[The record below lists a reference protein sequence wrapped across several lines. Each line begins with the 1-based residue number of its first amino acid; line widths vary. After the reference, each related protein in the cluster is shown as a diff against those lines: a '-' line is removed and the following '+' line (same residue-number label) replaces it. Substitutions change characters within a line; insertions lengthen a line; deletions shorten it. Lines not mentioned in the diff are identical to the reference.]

1 MQRGKKSLIIRLM
14 VAFCLVFAMGAF
26 VVLAGCAG
34 SCGGSTAAT
43 YSVTYNYD
51 QTEST
56 VTGSDE
62 ATEGESFSF
71 TAQAKTDYKLTSVTA
86 TVGGEDVELDQS
98 GNTYTIAGE
107 SVTGDIVVTVDAEA
121 LPVTTYTV
129 EYADVT
135 GATVEGAESVEEGAS
150 LTFTVTAETGYE
162 ISSVTAT
169 VGGESVTPASSGN
182 EYTIANVTGN
192 VVVTVVA
199 SKISYTVTANAQN
212 ASVDVAESV
221 LHGEDLTFT
230 VTTENGYEIS
240 SVTATVGG
248 ENASVTNEGNKYT
261 VSDVTGDVVITVN
274 AAQKTYNVEID
285 ATNATVN
292 GVTDGQKVNHG
303 AEISFTV
310 SATDG
315 YEIVLVDAKMAGKDI
330 EVVMD
335 GDTYSIPNVTGDVII
350 IVTTKLIEYTVD
362 VNATNATVN
371 GITDGQEIAYGED
384 LTFTVNANTGYE
396 NVKVSATVGG
406 EDVTPSN
413 EGNSYT
419 ISNIT
424 GDVVITV
431 TASQIVYDVT
441 VNAENATVTVD
452 ESIAYGET
460 LEFTV
465 KAEEGYTVTKVTVND
480 EEVTAGSDGT
490 YAVKNITSDVTIVVT
505 TEIKSYTVSVAENDH
520 AQVNFVGET
529 TVQHGGQVQFTVTVD
544 NGYVLNRVYLN
555 NNVSNVLTPDGE
567 GLYTISNIT
576 SDTVIHIGLNRE
588 TYSVSFNE
596 GAFEVSGD
604 PTVAFEGNYTFGV
617 VANEGYNI
625 ASVTAVMGGE
635 PVLVTDNEDGS
646 YTIANVT
653 GNIEVTITC
662 QVITFGVEYNYDEEQ
677 VTVEGADSVDYN
689 GELTF
694 TVTAKP
700 GYNII
705 SVSATVGGS
714 TITVSNNGNEYTI
727 SISGATVTGDIVI
740 TVSSENSNIEGDA
753 TYTIN
758 YNEVT
763 YSNYEQNAP
772 RLIESV
778 EYTIENYGEFS
789 IKELANETYYNFLG
803 WATSV
808 DGDVVDLTTEDIY
821 EALVSGENNTIEL
834 YAVWGFNQDKV
845 AEIVSILPVE
855 MGLSKTYTGFRAV
868 INFYGSEDWQQLKSE
883 MNRHG
888 DYTEYF
894 GAILTTKNDGGLADE
909 VIAEHLQEMGMYD
922 ADTASNTVIY
932 SENNSYL
939 YGALN
944 QNESRLEAFANPAYG
959 WNSTAIQAE
968 NYYLKCWVALNIGGN
983 YVVIQQ
989 ENLTWAASL
998 YVESDATYTINYN
1011 EVTYSNYEQN
1021 APRLIES
1028 VEYTIENYGEFS
1040 IKELAN
1046 ETYYNFLGWATS
1058 VDGDVVDLT
1067 TEDIYEALVS
1077 GENNTIELYAVWGFN
1092 QDKVAEIV
1100 SILPVEMGLSK
1111 TYTGFRAVINFYG
1124 SEDWQQLKSEMN
1136 RHGDYTEYFGAI
1148 LTTKNDGG
1156 LADEVIAEH
1165 LQEMGMYD
1173 ADTASNTVIYSE
1185 NNSYLYGALNQ
1196 NESRLEAFANPAY
1209 GWNSTAVQAEN
1220 YYLKCWVAL
1229 NIGGNYVII
1238 QQENLTWAA
1247 SLYSVS

>member
-169 VGGESVTPASSGN
+169 VGGESVTPASNGN

-199 SKISYTVTANAQN
+199 SKISYTVTVNAQN
-212 ASVDVAESV
+212 AEVKVAESISY
-221 LHGEDLTFT
+221 GEDLTFT
-230 VTTENGYEIS
+230 VDAKDESYEVT

-248 ENASVTNEGNKYT
+248 ENANVTYEGKEYT
-261 VSDVTGDVVITVN
+261 VSNVTGDVVITVN

-292 GVTDGQKVNHG
+292 GVADGQKVNHG

-310 SATDG
+310 SATTG

-384 LTFTVNANTGYE
+384 LTFTVNANPGYE

-406 EDVTPSN
+406 ENVTVANS
-413 EGNSYT
+413 GNSYT
-419 ISNIT
+419 ISDIDGN
-424 GDVVITV
+424 VVITV

-465 KAEEGYTVTKVTVND
+465 KAEEGYTVTKVTVNN

-490 YAVKNITSDVTIVVT
+490 YTVENITSDVTIVVA
-505 TEIKSYTVSVAENDH
+505 TEISTYTVSVAENDH

-555 NNVSNVLTPDGE
+555 NNVSNVLTPDDE
-567 GLYTISNIT
+567 GVYTISNIT

-635 PVLVTDNEDGS
+635 PVSVTDNEDGS

-677 VTVEGADSVDYN
+677 VTVEGADRVDYN

-714 TITVSNNGNEYTI
+714 TLTVSNNGNEYTI

-740 TVSSENSNIEGDA
+740 TVASEQDASQGYDVTFTAPDGYSVVCEDVHTGVEAGTVIEFTVNVPEGYSDEIEVYAADTKLEPTNGKYTLEVINDTEVVVKVYINISDKTKEETHYSISGTGRFEYPVAQPYTFTVTADEYYNIASVTVNGRVIEGVEGVYTIPSEMLINDVDIVVDA
-753 TYTIN
+753 NPNEYTIN
-758 YNEVT
+758 Y
-763 YSNYEQNAP
+763 YDYEYGDMSKNSYVELEEPLRVNAADSA
-772 RLIESV
+772 L
-778 EYTIENYGEFS
+778 YTIDNIGSFS
-789 IKELANETYYNFLG
+789 LADISETYYDFLG
-803 WATSV
+803 WSEGALGDEYTTLTSE
-808 DGDVVDLTTEDIY
+808 DVLAALASGNGSIDLY
-821 EALVSGENNTIEL
+821 ANWQWGGEN
-834 YAVWGFNQDKV
+834 AVESVKDALDAAVNVTQSAASSIRAGFD
-845 AEIVSILPVE
+845 
-855 MGLSKTYTGFRAV
+855 F
-868 INFYGSEDWQQLKSE
+868 INSEWFNLKR
-883 MNRHG
+883 NLWKHG
-888 DYTEYF
+888 DYSEVF
-894 GAILTTKNDGGLADE
+894 G
-909 VIAEHLQEMGMYD
+909 
-922 ADTASNTVIY
+922 
-932 SENNSYL
+932 YL
-939 YGALN
+939 YFTTDPNVEGILDSVSIDSIINNDNYTIPEIETDDAN
-944 QNESRLEAFANPAYG
+944 SPIYMNDNWRLYAWSAG
-959 WNSTAIQAE
+959 RSGID
-968 NYYLKCWVALNIGGN
+968 NIGGEYKYTWN
-983 YVVIQQ
+983 GATEEICQSRWVKGWIAINIDGDRIVIQQ
-989 ENLTWAASL
+989 DNFVWFAD
-998 YVESDATYTINYN
+998 VYT
-1011 EVTYSNYEQN
+1011 
-1021 APRLIES
+1021 A
-1028 VEYTIENYGEFS
+1028 
-1040 IKELAN
+1040 
-1046 ETYYNFLGWATS
+1046 
-1058 VDGDVVDLT
+1058 
-1067 TEDIYEALVS
+1067 
-1077 GENNTIELYAVWGFN
+1077 
-1092 QDKVAEIV
+1092 
-1100 SILPVEMGLSK
+1100 
-1111 TYTGFRAVINFYG
+1111 
-1124 SEDWQQLKSEMN
+1124 
-1136 RHGDYTEYFGAI
+1136 
-1148 LTTKNDGG
+1148 
-1156 LADEVIAEH
+1156 
-1165 LQEMGMYD
+1165 
-1173 ADTASNTVIYSE
+1173 
-1185 NNSYLYGALNQ
+1185 
-1196 NESRLEAFANPAY
+1196 
-1209 GWNSTAVQAEN
+1209 
-1220 YYLKCWVAL
+1220 
-1229 NIGGNYVII
+1229 
-1238 QQENLTWAA
+1238 
-1247 SLYSVS
+1247 

>member
-107 SVTGDIVVTVDAEA
+107 SVTGDIVVTIDAEA

-182 EYTIANVTGN
+182 EYTIVNVTGN

-199 SKISYTVTANAQN
+199 SKISYTVTVNAQN
-212 ASVDVAESV
+212 ADVKVAESV

-406 EDVTPSN
+406 ENVTVANS
-413 EGNSYT
+413 GNSYT
-419 ISNIT
+419 ISDIDGN
-424 GDVVITV
+424 VVITV

-441 VNAENATVTVD
+441 VNAESATVTVD
-452 ESIAYGET
+452 ESIAYGDT
-460 LEFTV
+460 LEFAV
-465 KAEEGYTVTKVTVND
+465 KAEEGYTVTKVMVND
-480 EEVTAGSDGT
+480 KEVTAGSDGIYT
-490 YAVKNITSDVTIVVT
+490 VENITSDVTIVVT
-505 TEIKSYTVSVAENDH
+505 TEISTYTVSVAENDH

-596 GAFEVSGD
+596 GNFEVSGD

-700 GYNII
+700 GYNIT

-714 TITVSNNGNEYTI
+714 TLTVSNNGNEYMIT
-727 SISGATVTGDIVI
+727 ISGATVTGDIVI
-740 TVSSENSNIEGDA
+740 TVASEQDASQGYDVTFTAPDGYSVVCEDVHTGVEAGTVIEFTVNVPESYSDEIEVYAADTKLEPTNGKYTLEVIDDTEVVVKVYINISDTTKEETHYSISGTGRFEYPVAQPYTFTVTADEYYNIASVTVNGQVLEGVEGVYTIPSEMLINDVNIVVDA
-753 TYTIN
+753 NPNEYTIN
-758 YNEVT
+758 YYDYEYADLSRNT
-763 YSNYEQNAP
+763 YTELEEPLRVNAADSAVYT
-772 RLIESV
+772 RNNIES
-778 EYTIENYGEFS
+778 FS
-789 IKELANETYYNFLG
+789 LADISETYYDFLG
-803 WATSV
+803 WSEGALGDEYTTLTYEDVLAALASGNGSIDLYANWQWGDENAVESVKDALDASISVTQSAESSIRAGFDFGSNEWRFLKRELWKHGDHTEIFGYMYFTTNPNTDGVADSVSIDSIINSDDVTIYEVGTGNTSPVYRDSNLRLYAWSTGRSGIDNIVSEYGFVWNGATEEICQSRWV
-808 DGDVVDLTTEDIY
+808 KGWIAINIDGDRI
-821 EALVSGENNTIEL
+821 
-834 YAVWGFNQDKV
+834 
-845 AEIVSILPVE
+845 
-855 MGLSKTYTGFRAV
+855 
-868 INFYGSEDWQQLKSE
+868 
-883 MNRHG
+883 
-888 DYTEYF
+888 
-894 GAILTTKNDGGLADE
+894 
-909 VIAEHLQEMGMYD
+909 
-922 ADTASNTVIY
+922 
-932 SENNSYL
+932 
-939 YGALN
+939 
-944 QNESRLEAFANPAYG
+944 
-959 WNSTAIQAE
+959 
-968 NYYLKCWVALNIGGN
+968 
-983 YVVIQQ
+983 VIQQ
-989 ENLTWAASL
+989 
-998 YVESDATYTINYN
+998 D
-1011 EVTYSNYEQN
+1011 
-1021 APRLIES
+1021 
-1028 VEYTIENYGEFS
+1028 
-1040 IKELAN
+1040 
-1046 ETYYNFLGWATS
+1046 NFVWFA
-1058 VDGDVVDLT
+1058 DV
-1067 TEDIYEALVS
+1067 
-1077 GENNTIELYAVWGFN
+1077 
-1092 QDKVAEIV
+1092 
-1100 SILPVEMGLSK
+1100 
-1111 TYTGFRAVINFYG
+1111 R
-1124 SEDWQQLKSEMN
+1124 
-1136 RHGDYTEYFGAI
+1136 
-1148 LTTKNDGG
+1148 
-1156 LADEVIAEH
+1156 
-1165 LQEMGMYD
+1165 
-1173 ADTASNTVIYSE
+1173 TA
-1185 NNSYLYGALNQ
+1185 
-1196 NESRLEAFANPAY
+1196 
-1209 GWNSTAVQAEN
+1209 
-1220 YYLKCWVAL
+1220 
-1229 NIGGNYVII
+1229 
-1238 QQENLTWAA
+1238 
-1247 SLYSVS
+1247 

>member
-1 MQRGKKSLIIRLM
+1 MGGYPIYFRRKESMQRGKKSLIIRLM

-98 GNTYTIAGE
+98 GNTYTIDGE

-169 VGGESVTPASSGN
+169 VGGESVTPASNGN

-199 SKISYTVTANAQN
+199 SKISYTVTVNAQN
-212 ASVDVAESV
+212 ADVKVAESISY
-221 LHGEDLTFT
+221 GEDLTFT
-230 VTTENGYEIS
+230 VDAKDESYEVT

-248 ENASVTNEGNKYT
+248 ENANVTNEGKEYT
-261 VSDVTGDVVITVN
+261 VSNVTGDVVITVN

-303 AEISFTV
+303 ADISFTV

-315 YEIVLVDAKMAGKDI
+315 YEIVVDAKMAGKDI

-384 LTFTVNANTGYE
+384 LTFTVNANPGYE

-406 EDVTPSN
+406 ENVTVANS
-413 EGNSYT
+413 GNSYT
-419 ISNIT
+419 ISDIDGN
-424 GDVVITV
+424 VVITV

-465 KAEEGYTVTKVTVND
+465 KAEEGYTVTKVTVNN

-490 YAVKNITSDVTIVVT
+490 YTVENITSDVTIVVA
-505 TEIKSYTVSVAENDH
+505 TEISTYTVSVAENDH

-529 TVQHGGQVQFTVTVD
+529 TVQHGGQVQFTVAVD

-555 NNVSNVLTPDGE
+555 NNVSNVLTPDDE
-567 GLYTISNIT
+567 GVYTISNIT

-596 GAFEVSGD
+596 GNFEVSGD

-635 PVLVTDNEDGS
+635 PVSVTDNEDGS

-677 VTVEGADSVDYN
+677 VIVEGADSVDYN
-689 GELTF
+689 GGLTF

-700 GYNII
+700 DYNII

-714 TITVSNNGNEYTI
+714 TLTVSNNGNEYTI

-740 TVSSENSNIEGDA
+740 TVVSEQDASQGYDVTFTAPDGYSVVCEDVHTGVEAGTVIEFTVNVPEGYSDEIEVCAAADTKLEPTNGKYTLEVIEDTEVVVKVYINISDTTKEETHYSISGTGRFEYPVAQPYTFTVTADEYYNIASVTVNGQVIEGVEGVYTIPSEMLINDVNIVVDA
-753 TYTIN
+753 NAYTYTIN
-758 YNEVT
+758 Y
-763 YSNYEQNAP
+763 YDYEYA
-772 RLIESV
+772 RVGYGAFV
-778 EYTIENYGEFS
+778 EYDEPVRIDLLPDSVYSYEETSSFASLAEPQEEYYIFQGWTLDDGTKVTDEYITELLNAWEGTSNQSVDVYANWTWGGEES
-789 IKELANETYYNFLG
+789 LQKIKEIIPISLE
-803 WATSV
+803 
-808 DGDVVDLTTEDIY
+808 LTAADTVTVRFDFRTPEWQ
-821 EALVSGENNTIEL
+821 AMRREL
-834 YAVWGFNQDKV
+834 QK
-845 AEIVSILPVE
+845 
-855 MGLSKTYTGFRAV
+855 
-868 INFYGSEDWQQLKSE
+868 
-883 MNRHG
+883 HG
-888 DYTEYF
+888 DYLAYF
-894 GAILTTKNDGGLADE
+894 GLIYTPSMEGEID
-909 VIAEHLQEMGMYD
+909 
-922 ADTASNTVIY
+922 NTII
-932 SENNSYL
+932 SENLDEIELSIPTENNNYIYMSSNAAL
-939 YGALN
+939 YGWRSGNDAYDNFSSYYFYWSGISNL
-944 QNESRLEAFANPAYG
+944 SRRYAKAWCGF
-959 WNSTAIQAE
+959 
-968 NYYLKCWVALNIGGN
+968 NIGGET
-983 YVVIQQ
+983 YLIQQ
-989 ENLTWAASL
+989 
-998 YVESDATYTINYN
+998 D
-1011 EVTYSNYEQN
+1011 
-1021 APRLIES
+1021 
-1028 VEYTIENYGEFS
+1028 
-1040 IKELAN
+1040 
-1046 ETYYNFLGWATS
+1046 
-1058 VDGDVVDLT
+1058 DLT
-1067 TEDIYEALVS
+1067 C
-1077 GENNTIELYAVWGFN
+1077 F
-1092 QDKVAEIV
+1092 
-1100 SILPVEMGLSK
+1100 
-1111 TYTGFRAVINFYG
+1111 
-1124 SEDWQQLKSEMN
+1124 
-1136 RHGDYTEYFGAI
+1136 
-1148 LTTKNDGG
+1148 
-1156 LADEVIAEH
+1156 
-1165 LQEMGMYD
+1165 
-1173 ADTASNTVIYSE
+1173 DTATTPEQVD
-1185 NNSYLYGALNQ
+1185 
-1196 NESRLEAFANPAY
+1196 
-1209 GWNSTAVQAEN
+1209 
-1220 YYLKCWVAL
+1220 
-1229 NIGGNYVII
+1229 
-1238 QQENLTWAA
+1238 
-1247 SLYSVS
+1247 

>member
-26 VVLAGCAG
+26 VVLAGGAG

-169 VGGESVTPASSGN
+169 VGGESVTPASNGN

-199 SKISYTVTANAQN
+199 SKISYAVTVNAQN
-212 ASVDVAESV
+212 AEVKVAESISY
-221 LHGEDLTFT
+221 GEDLTFT
-230 VTTENGYEIS
+230 VDAKDESYEVT

-248 ENASVTNEGNKYT
+248 ENANVTNEGKEYT
-261 VSDVTGDVVITVN
+261 VSNVTGDVVITVN

-303 AEISFTV
+303 ADISFTV

-315 YEIVLVDAKMAGKDI
+315 YEIVVDAKMAGKDI

-371 GITDGQEIAYGED
+371 GITDGQTVVHNGS
-384 LTFTVNANTGYE
+384 LTFTVNAIPGYE

-424 GDVVITV
+424 GNVVITV

-480 EEVTAGSDGT
+480 EGVTAGSDGT
-490 YAVKNITSDVTIVVT
+490 YTVENITSDVTIVVA
-505 TEIKSYTVSVAENDH
+505 TEISTYTVSVAENDH

-555 NNVSNVLTPDGE
+555 NNVSNVLTPDDE
-567 GLYTISNIT
+567 GVYTISNIT

-635 PVLVTDNEDGS
+635 PVSVTDNEDGS
-646 YTIANVT
+646 YTIVNVT

-700 GYNII
+700 GYNIT

-714 TITVSNNGNEYTI
+714 TLTVSNNGNEYTI

-740 TVSSENSNIEGDA
+740 TVASEQDASQGYDVTFTAPDGYSVVCEDVHTGVEAGTVIEFTVNVPEGYSDEIEVYAAADTKLEPTNGKYTLEVIEDTEVVVKVYINISDTTKEETHYSISGTGRFEYPVAQPYTFTVTADEYYNIASVTVNGQVLEGVEGVYTIPSEMLINDVNIVVDA
-753 TYTIN
+753 NPNEYTIN
-758 YNEVT
+758 Y
-763 YSNYEQNAP
+763 YDYEYADLSKNSYVELEEPLRVNAAD
-772 RLIESV
+772 SAV
-778 EYTIENYGEFS
+778 YTIDNIGSFS
-789 IKELANETYYNFLG
+789 LADISETYYDFLG
-803 WATSV
+803 WSEGALGDEYTALTSEDVLAALASGNGSIDLYANWQWGGENAVESVKDALDASINVTQSAESSIRAGFDFGSNEWRFLKQELWKHGDHTEIFGYMYFTTNPNTDGVADSVSIDSIINSDDVTIYEVGTGNTSPVYRDSNLRLYAWSTGRSRIDNIVSEYGFVWSGATAEICQSRWV
-808 DGDVVDLTTEDIY
+808 KGWIAINIDGDRI
-821 EALVSGENNTIEL
+821 
-834 YAVWGFNQDKV
+834 
-845 AEIVSILPVE
+845 
-855 MGLSKTYTGFRAV
+855 
-868 INFYGSEDWQQLKSE
+868 
-883 MNRHG
+883 
-888 DYTEYF
+888 
-894 GAILTTKNDGGLADE
+894 
-909 VIAEHLQEMGMYD
+909 
-922 ADTASNTVIY
+922 
-932 SENNSYL
+932 
-939 YGALN
+939 
-944 QNESRLEAFANPAYG
+944 
-959 WNSTAIQAE
+959 
-968 NYYLKCWVALNIGGN
+968 
-983 YVVIQQ
+983 VIQQ
-989 ENLTWAASL
+989 
-998 YVESDATYTINYN
+998 D
-1011 EVTYSNYEQN
+1011 
-1021 APRLIES
+1021 
-1028 VEYTIENYGEFS
+1028 
-1040 IKELAN
+1040 
-1046 ETYYNFLGWATS
+1046 NFVWFA
-1058 VDGDVVDLT
+1058 DV
-1067 TEDIYEALVS
+1067 
-1077 GENNTIELYAVWGFN
+1077 
-1092 QDKVAEIV
+1092 
-1100 SILPVEMGLSK
+1100 
-1111 TYTGFRAVINFYG
+1111 R
-1124 SEDWQQLKSEMN
+1124 
-1136 RHGDYTEYFGAI
+1136 
-1148 LTTKNDGG
+1148 
-1156 LADEVIAEH
+1156 
-1165 LQEMGMYD
+1165 
-1173 ADTASNTVIYSE
+1173 TA
-1185 NNSYLYGALNQ
+1185 
-1196 NESRLEAFANPAY
+1196 
-1209 GWNSTAVQAEN
+1209 
-1220 YYLKCWVAL
+1220 
-1229 NIGGNYVII
+1229 
-1238 QQENLTWAA
+1238 
-1247 SLYSVS
+1247 

>member
-107 SVTGDIVVTVDAEA
+107 SVTGDIVVTIDAEA

-406 EDVTPSN
+406 ENVTVANS
-413 EGNSYT
+413 GNSYT
-419 ISNIT
+419 ISDIDGN
-424 GDVVITV
+424 VVITV

-441 VNAENATVTVD
+441 VNAESATVTVD
-452 ESIAYGET
+452 ESIAYGDT
-460 LEFTV
+460 LEFAV
-465 KAEEGYTVTKVTVND
+465 KAEEGYTVTKVMVND
-480 EEVTAGSDGT
+480 KEVTAGSDGIYT
-490 YAVKNITSDVTIVVT
+490 VENITSDVTIVVT
-505 TEIKSYTVSVAENDH
+505 TEISTYTVSVAENDH

-596 GAFEVSGD
+596 GNFEVSGD

-700 GYNII
+700 GYNIT

-714 TITVSNNGNEYTI
+714 TLTVSNNGNEYMIT
-727 SISGATVTGDIVI
+727 ISGATVTGDIVI
-740 TVSSENSNIEGDA
+740 TVASEQDASQGYDVTFTAPDGYSVVCEDVHTGVEAGTVIEFTVNVPESYSDEIEVYAADTKLEPTNGKYTLEVIDDTEVVVKVYINISDTTKEETHYSISGTGRFEYPVAQPYTFTVTADEYYNIASVTVNGQVLEGVEGVYTIPSEMLINDVNIVVDA
-753 TYTIN
+753 NPNEYTIN
-758 YNEVT
+758 YYDYEYADLSRNT
-763 YSNYEQNAP
+763 YTELEEPLRVNAADSAVYT
-772 RLIESV
+772 RNNIES
-778 EYTIENYGEFS
+778 FS
-789 IKELANETYYNFLG
+789 LADISETYYDFLG
-803 WATSV
+803 WSEGALGDEYTTLTYEDVLAALASGNGSIDLYANWQWGDENAVESVKDALDASISVTQSAESSIRAGFDFGSNEWRFLKRELWKHGDHTEIFGYMYFTTNPNTDGVADSVSIDSIINSDDVTIYEVGTGNTSPVYRDSNLRLYAWSTGRSGIDNIVSEYGFVWNGATEEICQSRWV
-808 DGDVVDLTTEDIY
+808 KGWIAINIDGDRI
-821 EALVSGENNTIEL
+821 
-834 YAVWGFNQDKV
+834 
-845 AEIVSILPVE
+845 
-855 MGLSKTYTGFRAV
+855 
-868 INFYGSEDWQQLKSE
+868 
-883 MNRHG
+883 
-888 DYTEYF
+888 
-894 GAILTTKNDGGLADE
+894 
-909 VIAEHLQEMGMYD
+909 
-922 ADTASNTVIY
+922 
-932 SENNSYL
+932 
-939 YGALN
+939 
-944 QNESRLEAFANPAYG
+944 
-959 WNSTAIQAE
+959 
-968 NYYLKCWVALNIGGN
+968 
-983 YVVIQQ
+983 VIQQ
-989 ENLTWAASL
+989 
-998 YVESDATYTINYN
+998 D
-1011 EVTYSNYEQN
+1011 
-1021 APRLIES
+1021 
-1028 VEYTIENYGEFS
+1028 
-1040 IKELAN
+1040 
-1046 ETYYNFLGWATS
+1046 NFVWFA
-1058 VDGDVVDLT
+1058 DV
-1067 TEDIYEALVS
+1067 
-1077 GENNTIELYAVWGFN
+1077 
-1092 QDKVAEIV
+1092 
-1100 SILPVEMGLSK
+1100 
-1111 TYTGFRAVINFYG
+1111 R
-1124 SEDWQQLKSEMN
+1124 
-1136 RHGDYTEYFGAI
+1136 
-1148 LTTKNDGG
+1148 
-1156 LADEVIAEH
+1156 
-1165 LQEMGMYD
+1165 
-1173 ADTASNTVIYSE
+1173 TA
-1185 NNSYLYGALNQ
+1185 
-1196 NESRLEAFANPAY
+1196 
-1209 GWNSTAVQAEN
+1209 
-1220 YYLKCWVAL
+1220 
-1229 NIGGNYVII
+1229 
-1238 QQENLTWAA
+1238 
-1247 SLYSVS
+1247 

>member
-169 VGGESVTPASSGN
+169 VGGESVTPASNGN

-199 SKISYTVTANAQN
+199 SKISYAVTVNAQN
-212 ASVDVAESV
+212 ADVKVAESISY
-221 LHGEDLTFT
+221 GEDLTFT
-230 VTTENGYEIS
+230 VDAKDESYEVT

-248 ENASVTNEGNKYT
+248 ENANVTNEGKEYT
-261 VSDVTGDVVITVN
+261 VSNVTGDVVITVN

-384 LTFTVNANTGYE
+384 LTFTVNANPGYE
-396 NVKVSATVGG
+396 NVQVSATVGG
-406 EDVTPSN
+406 ENVTVANS
-413 EGNSYT
+413 GNSYT
-419 ISNIT
+419 ISDIDGN
-424 GDVVITV
+424 VVITV

-490 YAVKNITSDVTIVVT
+490 YTVENITSDVTIVVA
-505 TEIKSYTVSVAENDH
+505 TEISTYTVSVAENDH

-555 NNVSNVLTPDGE
+555 NNVSNVLTPDDE
-567 GLYTISNIT
+567 GVYTISNIT

-596 GAFEVSGD
+596 GNFEVSGD

-700 GYNII
+700 GYNIT

-714 TITVSNNGNEYTI
+714 TLTVSNNGNEYMIT
-727 SISGATVTGDIVI
+727 ISGATVTGDIVI
-740 TVSSENSNIEGDA
+740 TVASEQDASQGYDVTFTAPDGYSVVCEDVHTGVEAGTVIEFTVNVPEGYSDEIEVYAADTKLEPTNGKYTLEVIDDTEVVVKVYINISDTTKEETHYSISGTGRFEYPVAQPYTFTVTADEYYNIASVTVNGQVLEGVEGVYTIPSEMLINDVNIVVDA
-753 TYTIN
+753 NPNEYTIN
-758 YNEVT
+758 YYDYEYADLSRNT
-763 YSNYEQNAP
+763 YTELEEPLRVNAADSAVYT
-772 RLIESV
+772 RNNIES
-778 EYTIENYGEFS
+778 FS
-789 IKELANETYYNFLG
+789 LADISETYYDFLG
-803 WATSV
+803 WSEGALGDEYTTLTYEDVLAALASGNGSIDLYANWQWGDENAVESVKDALDASISVTQSAESSIRAGFDFGSNEWRFLKRELWKHGDHTEIFGYMYFTTNPNTDGVADSVSIDSIINSDDVTIYEVGTGNTSPVYRDSNLRLYAWSTGRSGIDNIVSEYGFVWNGATEEICQSRWV
-808 DGDVVDLTTEDIY
+808 KGWIAINIDGDRI
-821 EALVSGENNTIEL
+821 
-834 YAVWGFNQDKV
+834 
-845 AEIVSILPVE
+845 
-855 MGLSKTYTGFRAV
+855 
-868 INFYGSEDWQQLKSE
+868 
-883 MNRHG
+883 
-888 DYTEYF
+888 
-894 GAILTTKNDGGLADE
+894 
-909 VIAEHLQEMGMYD
+909 
-922 ADTASNTVIY
+922 
-932 SENNSYL
+932 
-939 YGALN
+939 
-944 QNESRLEAFANPAYG
+944 
-959 WNSTAIQAE
+959 
-968 NYYLKCWVALNIGGN
+968 
-983 YVVIQQ
+983 VIQQ
-989 ENLTWAASL
+989 
-998 YVESDATYTINYN
+998 D
-1011 EVTYSNYEQN
+1011 
-1021 APRLIES
+1021 
-1028 VEYTIENYGEFS
+1028 
-1040 IKELAN
+1040 
-1046 ETYYNFLGWATS
+1046 NFVWFA
-1058 VDGDVVDLT
+1058 DV
-1067 TEDIYEALVS
+1067 
-1077 GENNTIELYAVWGFN
+1077 
-1092 QDKVAEIV
+1092 
-1100 SILPVEMGLSK
+1100 
-1111 TYTGFRAVINFYG
+1111 R
-1124 SEDWQQLKSEMN
+1124 
-1136 RHGDYTEYFGAI
+1136 
-1148 LTTKNDGG
+1148 
-1156 LADEVIAEH
+1156 
-1165 LQEMGMYD
+1165 
-1173 ADTASNTVIYSE
+1173 TA
-1185 NNSYLYGALNQ
+1185 
-1196 NESRLEAFANPAY
+1196 
-1209 GWNSTAVQAEN
+1209 
-1220 YYLKCWVAL
+1220 
-1229 NIGGNYVII
+1229 
-1238 QQENLTWAA
+1238 
-1247 SLYSVS
+1247 

>member
-169 VGGESVTPASSGN
+169 VGGESVTPASNGN

-199 SKISYTVTANAQN
+199 SKISYAVTVNAQN
-212 ASVDVAESV
+212 ADVKVAESISY
-221 LHGEDLTFT
+221 GEDLTFT
-230 VTTENGYEIS
+230 VDAKDESYEVT
-240 SVTATVGG
+240 SVTVTVGG
-248 ENASVTNEGNKYT
+248 ENANVTNEGNEYT
-261 VSDVTGDVVITVN
+261 VSNVTGDVVITVN

-384 LTFTVNANTGYE
+384 LTFTVNANPGYE

-406 EDVTPSN
+406 EDVTLSN

-419 ISNIT
+419 ISDIDGN
-424 GDVVITV
+424 VVITV

-465 KAEEGYTVTKVTVND
+465 KAEEGYTVTKVTVNN

-490 YAVKNITSDVTIVVT
+490 YTVENITSDVTIVVA
-505 TEIKSYTVSVAENDH
+505 TEISTYTVSVAENDH

-529 TVQHGGQVQFTVTVD
+529 TVQHGGQVQFTVAVD
-544 NGYVLNRVYLN
+544 NGFTISKVFLNADGA
-555 NNVSNVLTPDGE
+555 NVVTPDGD
-567 GLYTISNIT
+567 GVYTISNIT
-576 SDTVIHIGLNRE
+576 SDIVIYVALSRQ

-596 GAFEVSGD
+596 GNFEVSGD

-635 PVLVTDNEDGS
+635 PVSVTDNEDGS

-677 VTVEGADSVDYN
+677 VIVEGADSVDYN
-689 GELTF
+689 GGLTF

-700 GYNII
+700 GYNIT

-714 TITVSNNGNEYTI
+714 TLTVSNNGNEYTI
-727 SISGATVTGDIVI
+727 TISGATVTGNIEI
-740 TVSSENSNIEGDA
+740 TVNSEEDGAQGYDVTFTAPDGYSVVCEDVHTGVEAGTVIEFTVNVPESYSDEIEVYAADTKLEPTNGKYTLEVIEDTEVVVKVYINISDTTKEETHYSISGTGRFEYPVAQPYTFTVTADEYYNIASVTVNGQVLEGVEGVYTIPSEMLINDVNIVVDA
-753 TYTIN
+753 NQNEYTIN
-758 YNEVT
+758 Y
-763 YSNYEQNAP
+763 YDYEYADLSKNFY
-772 RLIESV
+772 V
-778 EYTIENYGEFS
+778 ELEEPLRVSAAQSAVYTIDNIGSFS
-789 IKELANETYYNFLG
+789 LADISEKYYDFLG
-803 WATSV
+803 WSEGALGDEYTTLTSEDVLAALASGNGSIDLYANWQWGGENAVESVKDALDASINVTQSAESSIRAGFDFGSNEWRFLKQELWKHGDHTEIFGYMYFTTNPNTDGVADSVSIDSIINSDDVTIYEVGTGNTSPVYRDSNLRLYAWSTGRSRIDNIVSEYGFVWSGATAEICQSRWV
-808 DGDVVDLTTEDIY
+808 KGWIAINIDGDRI
-821 EALVSGENNTIEL
+821 
-834 YAVWGFNQDKV
+834 
-845 AEIVSILPVE
+845 
-855 MGLSKTYTGFRAV
+855 
-868 INFYGSEDWQQLKSE
+868 
-883 MNRHG
+883 
-888 DYTEYF
+888 
-894 GAILTTKNDGGLADE
+894 
-909 VIAEHLQEMGMYD
+909 
-922 ADTASNTVIY
+922 
-932 SENNSYL
+932 
-939 YGALN
+939 
-944 QNESRLEAFANPAYG
+944 
-959 WNSTAIQAE
+959 
-968 NYYLKCWVALNIGGN
+968 
-983 YVVIQQ
+983 VIQQ
-989 ENLTWAASL
+989 
-998 YVESDATYTINYN
+998 D
-1011 EVTYSNYEQN
+1011 
-1021 APRLIES
+1021 
-1028 VEYTIENYGEFS
+1028 
-1040 IKELAN
+1040 
-1046 ETYYNFLGWATS
+1046 NFVWFA
-1058 VDGDVVDLT
+1058 DV
-1067 TEDIYEALVS
+1067 
-1077 GENNTIELYAVWGFN
+1077 
-1092 QDKVAEIV
+1092 
-1100 SILPVEMGLSK
+1100 
-1111 TYTGFRAVINFYG
+1111 R
-1124 SEDWQQLKSEMN
+1124 
-1136 RHGDYTEYFGAI
+1136 
-1148 LTTKNDGG
+1148 
-1156 LADEVIAEH
+1156 
-1165 LQEMGMYD
+1165 
-1173 ADTASNTVIYSE
+1173 TA
-1185 NNSYLYGALNQ
+1185 
-1196 NESRLEAFANPAY
+1196 
-1209 GWNSTAVQAEN
+1209 
-1220 YYLKCWVAL
+1220 
-1229 NIGGNYVII
+1229 
-1238 QQENLTWAA
+1238 
-1247 SLYSVS
+1247 

>member
-169 VGGESVTPASSGN
+169 VGGESVTPASNGN

-199 SKISYTVTANAQN
+199 SKISYAVTVNAQN
-212 ASVDVAESV
+212 ADVKVAESISY
-221 LHGEDLTFT
+221 GEDLTFT
-230 VTTENGYEIS
+230 VDAKDESYEVT

-248 ENASVTNEGNKYT
+248 ENANVTNEGNEYT
-261 VSDVTGDVVITVN
+261 VSNVTGDVVITVN

-292 GVTDGQKVNHG
+292 GVADGQKVNHG

-310 SATDG
+310 SATTG

-384 LTFTVNANTGYE
+384 LTFTVNANPGYE

-406 EDVTPSN
+406 ENVTVANS
-413 EGNSYT
+413 GNSYT
-419 ISNIT
+419 ISDIDGN
-424 GDVVITV
+424 VVITV

-465 KAEEGYTVTKVTVND
+465 KAEEGYTVTKVTVNN

-490 YAVKNITSDVTIVVT
+490 YTVENITSDVTIVVA
-505 TEIKSYTVSVAENDH
+505 TEISTYTVSVAENDH

-567 GLYTISNIT
+567 GLYTISNVT

-588 TYSVSFNE
+588 TYSVSFND
-596 GAFEVSGD
+596 GNFEVSGD

-635 PVLVTDNEDGS
+635 PVSVTDNEDGS

-677 VTVEGADSVDYN
+677 VIVEGADSVDYN

-700 GYNII
+700 GYNIT

-714 TITVSNNGNEYTI
+714 TLTVSNNGNEYTI
-727 SISGATVTGDIVI
+727 TISGATVTGNIEI
-740 TVSSENSNIEGDA
+740 TVNSEEDGAQGYDVTFTAPDGYSVVCEDVHTGVEAGTVIEFTVNVPESYSDEIEVYAADTKLEPTNGKYTLEVINDTEVVVKVYINISDTTKEETHYSISGTGRFEYPVAQPYTFTVTADEYYNIASVTVNGQVIEGVEGVYTIPSEMLINDVNIVVDA
-753 TYTIN
+753 NPNEYTIN
-758 YNEVT
+758 YYDYEYADLSRNT
-763 YSNYEQNAP
+763 YTELEEPLRVNAADSAVYT
-772 RLIESV
+772 RNNIES
-778 EYTIENYGEFS
+778 FS
-789 IKELANETYYNFLG
+789 LADISETYYDFLG
-803 WATSV
+803 WSEGALGDEYTTLTYEDVLAALASGNGSIDLYANWQWGDENAVESVKDALDASISVTQSAESSIRAGFDFGSNEWRFLKRELWKHGDHTEIFGYMYFTTNPNTDGVADSVSIDSIINSDDVTIYEVGTGNTSPVYRDSNLRLYAWSTGRSGIDNIVSEYGFVWNGATEEICQSRWV
-808 DGDVVDLTTEDIY
+808 KGWIAINIDGDRI
-821 EALVSGENNTIEL
+821 
-834 YAVWGFNQDKV
+834 
-845 AEIVSILPVE
+845 
-855 MGLSKTYTGFRAV
+855 
-868 INFYGSEDWQQLKSE
+868 
-883 MNRHG
+883 
-888 DYTEYF
+888 
-894 GAILTTKNDGGLADE
+894 
-909 VIAEHLQEMGMYD
+909 
-922 ADTASNTVIY
+922 
-932 SENNSYL
+932 
-939 YGALN
+939 
-944 QNESRLEAFANPAYG
+944 
-959 WNSTAIQAE
+959 
-968 NYYLKCWVALNIGGN
+968 
-983 YVVIQQ
+983 VIQQ
-989 ENLTWAASL
+989 
-998 YVESDATYTINYN
+998 D
-1011 EVTYSNYEQN
+1011 
-1021 APRLIES
+1021 
-1028 VEYTIENYGEFS
+1028 
-1040 IKELAN
+1040 
-1046 ETYYNFLGWATS
+1046 NFVWFA
-1058 VDGDVVDLT
+1058 DV
-1067 TEDIYEALVS
+1067 
-1077 GENNTIELYAVWGFN
+1077 
-1092 QDKVAEIV
+1092 
-1100 SILPVEMGLSK
+1100 
-1111 TYTGFRAVINFYG
+1111 R
-1124 SEDWQQLKSEMN
+1124 
-1136 RHGDYTEYFGAI
+1136 
-1148 LTTKNDGG
+1148 
-1156 LADEVIAEH
+1156 
-1165 LQEMGMYD
+1165 
-1173 ADTASNTVIYSE
+1173 TA
-1185 NNSYLYGALNQ
+1185 
-1196 NESRLEAFANPAY
+1196 
-1209 GWNSTAVQAEN
+1209 
-1220 YYLKCWVAL
+1220 
-1229 NIGGNYVII
+1229 
-1238 QQENLTWAA
+1238 
-1247 SLYSVS
+1247 

>member
-34 SCGGSTAAT
+34 NCGGSTAAT

-169 VGGESVTPASSGN
+169 VGGESVTPASNGN
-182 EYTIANVTGN
+182 EYTIVNVTGN

-292 GVTDGQKVNHG
+292 G
-303 AEISFTV
+303 
-310 SATDG
+310 
-315 YEIVLVDAKMAGKDI
+315 
-330 EVVMD
+330 
-335 GDTYSIPNVTGDVII
+335 
-350 IVTTKLIEYTVD
+350 
-362 VNATNATVN
+362 
-371 GITDGQEIAYGED
+371 ITDGQEIAYGED

-396 NVKVSATVGG
+396 NVKVSAIVGG
-406 EDVTPSN
+406 ENVTVANS
-413 EGNSYT
+413 GNSYT
-419 ISNIT
+419 ISDIDGN
-424 GDVVITV
+424 VVITV

-452 ESIAYGET
+452 ESIAYGDT

-465 KAEEGYTVTKVTVND
+465 KAEEGYTVIKVMVND

-529 TVQHGGQVQFTVTVD
+529 TVQHGGDVQFTVTVD

-567 GLYTISNIT
+567 GRYTISNIT

-596 GAFEVSGD
+596 GNFEVSGD
-604 PTVAFEGNYTFGV
+604 LTVAFEGNYTFGV

-635 PVLVTDNEDGS
+635 PVSVTDNEDGS

-700 GYNII
+700 GYNIT

-714 TITVSNNGNEYTI
+714 TLTVSNNGNEYMIT
-727 SISGATVTGDIVI
+727 ISGATVTGNIEI
-740 TVSSENSNIEGDA
+740 TVNSEEDGAQGYGVTFTAPDGYSVVCDDVHTGVEAGTVIEFTVNVPEGYSDEIEVYAADTKLEPTNGKYTLEVIDDTEVVVKVYINISDTTKEETHYSISGTGIFEYPVAQPYTFTVTADEYYNIASVTVNGQVIEGVEGVYTIPSEMLINDVNIVVDA
-753 TYTIN
+753 NPNEYTIN
-758 YNEVT
+758 Y
-763 YSNYEQNAP
+763 YDYEYADLSKN
-772 RLIESV
+772 SYV
-778 EYTIENYGEFS
+778 ELEEPLRVSAAQSAVYTIDNIGSFS
-789 IKELANETYYNFLG
+789 LADISEKYYDFLG
-803 WATSV
+803 WSEGALGDEYTTLTSE
-808 DGDVVDLTTEDIY
+808 DVLAALASGNGSIDLY
-821 EALVSGENNTIEL
+821 ANWQWGGEN
-834 YAVWGFNQDKV
+834 AVESVKDALDAAVNVTQSAASSIRAGFD
-845 AEIVSILPVE
+845 
-855 MGLSKTYTGFRAV
+855 F
-868 INFYGSEDWQQLKSE
+868 INSEWFNLKR
-883 MNRHG
+883 NLWKHG
-888 DYTEYF
+888 DYSEVFGYLYF
-894 GAILTTKNDGGLADE
+894 TTDPNAEGILDSVSIDSIINNDNYTIPEIETD
-909 VIAEHLQEMGMYD
+909 D
-922 ADTASNTVIY
+922 ADSPIY
-932 SENNSYL
+932 GNDNWRL
-939 YGALN
+939 YAWSTGRFGIDNISGEYRYTWNGATEEIC
-944 QNESRLEAFANPAYG
+944 QSRWVKG
-959 WNSTAIQAE
+959 WIAI
-968 NYYLKCWVALNIGGN
+968 NIDGDRI
-983 YVVIQQ
+983 VIQQ
-989 ENLTWAASL
+989 DNFVWFAD
-998 YVESDATYTINYN
+998 VYT
-1011 EVTYSNYEQN
+1011 
-1021 APRLIES
+1021 A
-1028 VEYTIENYGEFS
+1028 
-1040 IKELAN
+1040 
-1046 ETYYNFLGWATS
+1046 
-1058 VDGDVVDLT
+1058 
-1067 TEDIYEALVS
+1067 
-1077 GENNTIELYAVWGFN
+1077 
-1092 QDKVAEIV
+1092 
-1100 SILPVEMGLSK
+1100 
-1111 TYTGFRAVINFYG
+1111 
-1124 SEDWQQLKSEMN
+1124 
-1136 RHGDYTEYFGAI
+1136 
-1148 LTTKNDGG
+1148 
-1156 LADEVIAEH
+1156 
-1165 LQEMGMYD
+1165 
-1173 ADTASNTVIYSE
+1173 
-1185 NNSYLYGALNQ
+1185 
-1196 NESRLEAFANPAY
+1196 
-1209 GWNSTAVQAEN
+1209 
-1220 YYLKCWVAL
+1220 
-1229 NIGGNYVII
+1229 
-1238 QQENLTWAA
+1238 
-1247 SLYSVS
+1247 

>member
-169 VGGESVTPASSGN
+169 VGGESVTPASNGN

-199 SKISYTVTANAQN
+199 SKISYAVTVNAQN
-212 ASVDVAESV
+212 AEVKVAESISY
-221 LHGEDLTFT
+221 GEDLTFT
-230 VTTENGYEIS
+230 VDAKDESYEVT

-248 ENASVTNEGNKYT
+248 ENANVTNEGKEYT
-261 VSDVTGDVVITVN
+261 VSNVTGDVVITVN

-303 AEISFTV
+303 ADISFTV

-315 YEIVLVDAKMAGKDI
+315 YEIVVDAKMAGKDI

-371 GITDGQEIAYGED
+371 GITDGQTVVHNGS
-384 LTFTVNANTGYE
+384 LTFTVNAIPGYE

-424 GDVVITV
+424 GNVVITV

-480 EEVTAGSDGT
+480 EGVTAGSDGT
-490 YAVKNITSDVTIVVT
+490 YTVENITSDVTIVVA
-505 TEIKSYTVSVAENDH
+505 TEISTYTVSVAENDH

-555 NNVSNVLTPDGE
+555 NNVSNVLTPDDE
-567 GLYTISNIT
+567 GVYTISNIT

-635 PVLVTDNEDGS
+635 PVSVTDNEDGS
-646 YTIANVT
+646 YTIVNVT

-700 GYNII
+700 GYNIT

-714 TITVSNNGNEYTI
+714 TLTVSNNGNEYTI

-740 TVSSENSNIEGDA
+740 TVASEQDASQGYDVTFTAPDGYSVVCEDVHTGVEAGTVIEFTVNVPEGYSDEIEVYAAADTKLEPTNGKYTLEVIEDTEVVVKVYINISDTTKEETHYSISGTGRFEYPVAQPYTFTVTADEYYNIASVTVNGQVLEGVEGVYTIPSEMLINDVNIVVDA
-753 TYTIN
+753 NPNEYTIN
-758 YNEVT
+758 Y
-763 YSNYEQNAP
+763 YDYEYADLSKNSYVELEEPLRVNAAD
-772 RLIESV
+772 SAV
-778 EYTIENYGEFS
+778 YTIDNIGSFS
-789 IKELANETYYNFLG
+789 LADISETYYDFLG
-803 WATSV
+803 WSEGALGDEYTALTSEDVLAALASGNGSIDLYANWQWGGENAVESVKDALDASINVTQSAESSIRAGFDFGSNEWRFLKQELWKHGDHTEIFGYMYFTTNPNTDGVADSVSIDSIINSDDVTIYEVGTGNTSPVYRDSNLRLYAWSTGRSRIDNIVSEYGFVWSGATAEICQSRWV
-808 DGDVVDLTTEDIY
+808 KGWIAINIDGDRI
-821 EALVSGENNTIEL
+821 
-834 YAVWGFNQDKV
+834 
-845 AEIVSILPVE
+845 
-855 MGLSKTYTGFRAV
+855 
-868 INFYGSEDWQQLKSE
+868 
-883 MNRHG
+883 
-888 DYTEYF
+888 
-894 GAILTTKNDGGLADE
+894 
-909 VIAEHLQEMGMYD
+909 
-922 ADTASNTVIY
+922 
-932 SENNSYL
+932 
-939 YGALN
+939 
-944 QNESRLEAFANPAYG
+944 
-959 WNSTAIQAE
+959 
-968 NYYLKCWVALNIGGN
+968 
-983 YVVIQQ
+983 VIQQ
-989 ENLTWAASL
+989 
-998 YVESDATYTINYN
+998 D
-1011 EVTYSNYEQN
+1011 
-1021 APRLIES
+1021 
-1028 VEYTIENYGEFS
+1028 
-1040 IKELAN
+1040 
-1046 ETYYNFLGWATS
+1046 NFVWFA
-1058 VDGDVVDLT
+1058 DV
-1067 TEDIYEALVS
+1067 
-1077 GENNTIELYAVWGFN
+1077 
-1092 QDKVAEIV
+1092 
-1100 SILPVEMGLSK
+1100 
-1111 TYTGFRAVINFYG
+1111 R
-1124 SEDWQQLKSEMN
+1124 
-1136 RHGDYTEYFGAI
+1136 
-1148 LTTKNDGG
+1148 
-1156 LADEVIAEH
+1156 
-1165 LQEMGMYD
+1165 
-1173 ADTASNTVIYSE
+1173 TA
-1185 NNSYLYGALNQ
+1185 
-1196 NESRLEAFANPAY
+1196 
-1209 GWNSTAVQAEN
+1209 
-1220 YYLKCWVAL
+1220 
-1229 NIGGNYVII
+1229 
-1238 QQENLTWAA
+1238 
-1247 SLYSVS
+1247 

>member
-1 MQRGKKSLIIRLM
+1 MQRGKRSLIIRLM

-169 VGGESVTPASSGN
+169 VGGESVTPASNGN

-199 SKISYTVTANAQN
+199 SKISYAVTVNAQN
-212 ASVDVAESV
+212 ADVKVAESISY
-221 LHGEDLTFT
+221 GEDLTFT
-230 VTTENGYEIS
+230 VDAKDESYEVT

-248 ENASVTNEGNKYT
+248 ENANVTNEGNEYT
-261 VSDVTGDVVITVN
+261 VSNVTGDVVITVN

-292 GVTDGQKVNHG
+292 GVADGQKVNHG

-310 SATDG
+310 SATTG

-371 GITDGQEIAYGED
+371 GITEGQEIAYGED

-406 EDVTPSN
+406 EDVTLSN

-419 ISNIT
+419 ISDIDGN
-424 GDVVITV
+424 VVITV

-465 KAEEGYTVTKVTVND
+465 KAEEGYTVTKVTVNN

-490 YAVKNITSDVTIVVT
+490 YTVENITSDVTIVVT
-505 TEIKSYTVSVAENDH
+505 TEISTYTVSVAENDH

-555 NNVSNVLTPDGE
+555 NNVSNVLTPDDE
-567 GLYTISNIT
+567 GVYTISNIT

-588 TYSVSFNE
+588 TYSISFNE

-635 PVLVTDNEDGS
+635 PVSVTDNEDGS

-700 GYNII
+700 GYNIT

-740 TVSSENSNIEGDA
+740 TVVSEQDASQGYDVTFTAPDGYSVVCEDVHTGVEAGTVIEFTVNVPESYSDEIEVYAADTKLEPTNGKYTLEVINDTEVVVKVYINISDTTKEETHYSISGTGRFEYPVAQPYTFTVTADEYYNIASVTVNGQVIEGVEGVYTIPSEMLINDVDIVVDA
-753 TYTIN
+753 NPNEYTIN
-758 YNEVT
+758 Y
-763 YSNYEQNAP
+763 YDYEYADLRNPSYIKLEDPLRVSAAD
-772 RLIESV
+772 SAV
-778 EYTIENYGEFS
+778 YTIENIGSFS
-789 IKELANETYYNFLG
+789 LADISETYYDFLG
-803 WATSV
+803 WSEGALSDEYTTLTS
-808 DGDVVDLTTEDIY
+808 EDILA
-821 EALVSGENNTIEL
+821 ALASGNGSIDL
-834 YAVWGFNQDKV
+834 YANWQWGGDEAVNSVKDALDASVNISYNGDSNAVTASFNFGGD
-845 AEIVSILPVE
+845 IWS
-855 MGLSKTYTGFRAV
+855 
-868 INFYGSEDWQQLKSE
+868 NLKSE
-883 MNRHG
+883 LWKHG
-888 DYTEYF
+888 DYSQMFGYVYLTQEGESIDNESISSIVSSTEIYEINT
-894 GAILTTKNDGGLADE
+894 GHTDAIYRTE
-909 VIAEHLQEMGMYD
+909 E
-922 ADTASNTVIY
+922 DTLRLFAWLSG
-932 SENNSYL
+932 
-939 YGALN
+939 YGAVDNLGGTYN
-944 QNESRLEAFANPAYG
+944 FSWNGANEIIVQSRWAKA
-959 WNSTAIQAE
+959 
-968 NYYLKCWVALNIGGN
+968 WVALNIGEELI
-983 YVVIQQ
+983 VIQQ
-989 ENLTWAASL
+989 DNFVWFAD
-998 YVESDATYTINYN
+998 VYT
-1011 EVTYSNYEQN
+1011 
-1021 APRLIES
+1021 A
-1028 VEYTIENYGEFS
+1028 
-1040 IKELAN
+1040 
-1046 ETYYNFLGWATS
+1046 
-1058 VDGDVVDLT
+1058 
-1067 TEDIYEALVS
+1067 
-1077 GENNTIELYAVWGFN
+1077 
-1092 QDKVAEIV
+1092 
-1100 SILPVEMGLSK
+1100 
-1111 TYTGFRAVINFYG
+1111 
-1124 SEDWQQLKSEMN
+1124 
-1136 RHGDYTEYFGAI
+1136 
-1148 LTTKNDGG
+1148 
-1156 LADEVIAEH
+1156 
-1165 LQEMGMYD
+1165 
-1173 ADTASNTVIYSE
+1173 
-1185 NNSYLYGALNQ
+1185 
-1196 NESRLEAFANPAY
+1196 
-1209 GWNSTAVQAEN
+1209 
-1220 YYLKCWVAL
+1220 
-1229 NIGGNYVII
+1229 
-1238 QQENLTWAA
+1238 
-1247 SLYSVS
+1247 

>member
-169 VGGESVTPASSGN
+169 VGGESVTPASNGN

-199 SKISYTVTANAQN
+199 SKISYTVTVNAQN
-212 ASVDVAESV
+212 ADVKVAESISY
-221 LHGEDLTFT
+221 GEDLTFT
-230 VTTENGYEIS
+230 VDAKDESYEVT

-248 ENASVTNEGNKYT
+248 ENANVTNEGKEYT
-261 VSDVTGDVVITVN
+261 VSNVTGDVVITVN

-315 YEIVLVDAKMAGKDI
+315 YEIVVDAKMAGKDI

-384 LTFTVNANTGYE
+384 LTFTVNANPGYE

-406 EDVTPSN
+406 EDVTLSN

-419 ISNIT
+419 ISDIDGN
-424 GDVVITV
+424 VVITV

-465 KAEEGYTVTKVTVND
+465 KAEEGYTVTKVTVNN

-490 YAVKNITSDVTIVVT
+490 YTVENITSDVTIVVT
-505 TEIKSYTVSVAENDH
+505 TEISTYTVSVAENDH

-555 NNVSNVLTPDGE
+555 NNVSNVLTPDDE
-567 GLYTISNIT
+567 GVYTISNIT

-596 GAFEVSGD
+596 GNFEVSGD

-635 PVLVTDNEDGS
+635 PVSVTDNEDGS

-700 GYNII
+700 GYNIT

-714 TITVSNNGNEYTI
+714 TLTVSNNGNEYMIT
-727 SISGATVTGDIVI
+727 ISGATVTGDIVI
-740 TVSSENSNIEGDA
+740 TVASEQDASQGYDVTFTAPDGYSVVCEDFHTGVEAGTVIEVTVNVPESYSHEIEVYAADTKLEPTNGKYTLEVINDTEVVVKVYINISDKTKEETHYSISGTGRFEYPVAQPYTFTVTADEYYNIASVTVNGQVLEGVEGVYTIPSEMLINDVDIVVDA
-753 TYTIN
+753 NPNEYTIN
-758 YNEVT
+758 Y
-763 YSNYEQNAP
+763 YDYEYGDMSKNSYVELEEPLRVNAAD
-772 RLIESV
+772 SAV
-778 EYTIENYGEFS
+778 YTIDNIGSFS
-789 IKELANETYYNFLG
+789 LADISETYYDFLG
-803 WATSV
+803 WSEGALGDEYATLTSE
-808 DGDVVDLTTEDIY
+808 DVLAALASGNGSIDLYANWQWGGEDSENKAI
-821 EALVSGENNTIEL
+821 EALSSAISLSLVSDTS
-834 YAVWGFNQDKV
+834 FNAQFNFRSPSW
-845 AEIVSILPVE
+845 AE
-855 MGLSKTYTGFRAV
+855 LSKA
-868 INFYGSEDWQQLKSE
+868 LHK
-883 MNRHG
+883 HG
-888 DYTEYF
+888 DYTNMF
-894 GAILTTKNDGGLADE
+894 GYIYLKNNELVFTNDDIKQYSSSMVPVSQNKTKVYANED
-909 VIAEHLQEMGMYD
+909 
-922 ADTASNTVIY
+922 DTLR
-932 SENNSYL
+932 L
-939 YGALN
+939 YGWLSCMYEGETDTIGDFTFVWTNVNA
-944 QNESRLEAFANPAYG
+944 EAANNRWVKG
-959 WNSTAIQAE
+959 WIG
-968 NYYLKCWVALNIGGN
+968 LNIGG
-983 YVVIQQ
+983 
-989 ENLTWAASL
+989 E
-998 YVESDATYTINYN
+998 
-1011 EVTYSNYEQN
+1011 
-1021 APRLIES
+1021 LI
-1028 VEYTIENYGEFS
+1028 
-1040 IKELAN
+1040 
-1046 ETYYNFLGWATS
+1046 
-1058 VDGDVVDLT
+1058 
-1067 TEDIYEALVS
+1067 
-1077 GENNTIELYAVWGFN
+1077 
-1092 QDKVAEIV
+1092 
-1100 SILPVEMGLSK
+1100 
-1111 TYTGFRAVINFYG
+1111 
-1124 SEDWQQLKSEMN
+1124 
-1136 RHGDYTEYFGAI
+1136 
-1148 LTTKNDGG
+1148 
-1156 LADEVIAEH
+1156 
-1165 LQEMGMYD
+1165 
-1173 ADTASNTVIYSE
+1173 
-1185 NNSYLYGALNQ
+1185 
-1196 NESRLEAFANPAY
+1196 
-1209 GWNSTAVQAEN
+1209 
-1220 YYLKCWVAL
+1220 
-1229 NIGGNYVII
+1229 II
-1238 QQENLTWAA
+1238 QQNEL
-1247 SLYSVS
+1247 LYAYDVYTA

>member
-107 SVTGDIVVTVDAEA
+107 SVTGDIVVTIDAEA

-212 ASVDVAESV
+212 AAVDVAESV
-221 LHGEDLTFT
+221 LHAEHLTFT

-396 NVKVSATVGG
+396 NVKVSVTVGG

-419 ISNIT
+419 ISDIDGN
-424 GDVVITV
+424 VVITV

-452 ESIAYGET
+452 ESIAYGDT

-480 EEVTAGSDGT
+480 KEVTAGSDGT
-490 YAVKNITSDVTIVVT
+490 YTVENITSDVTIVVA
-505 TEIKSYTVSVAENDH
+505 TEISTYSVSVAENEH

-596 GAFEVSGD
+596 GNFEVSGD

-700 GYNII
+700 GYNIT

-714 TITVSNNGNEYTI
+714 TLTVSNNGNEYMIT
-727 SISGATVTGDIVI
+727 ISGATVTGDIVI
-740 TVSSENSNIEGDA
+740 TVASEQDASQGYDVTFTAPDGYSVVCEDVHTGVEAGTVIEFTVNVPEGYSDEIEVYAADTKLEPTNGKYTLEVIEDTEVVVKVYINISDTTKEETHYSISGTGKFEYPVAQPYTFTVTADEYYNIASVTVNGQVLEGVEGVYTIPSEMLINDVNIVVDA
-753 TYTIN
+753 NPNEYTIN
-758 YNEVT
+758 YYDYEYADLSRNT
-763 YSNYEQNAP
+763 YTELEEPLRVNAADSAVYT
-772 RLIESV
+772 RNNIES
-778 EYTIENYGEFS
+778 FS
-789 IKELANETYYNFLG
+789 LADISETYYDFLG
-803 WATSV
+803 WSEGALGDEYTTLTYEDVLAALASGNGSIDLYANWQWGDENAVESVKDALDASISVTQSAESSIRAGFDFGSNEWRFLKRELWKHGDHTEIFGYMYFTTNPNTDGVADSVSIDSIINSDDVTIYEVGTGNTSPVYRDSNLRLYAWSTGRSGIDNIVSEYGFVWNGATEEICQSRWV
-808 DGDVVDLTTEDIY
+808 KGWIAINIDGDRI
-821 EALVSGENNTIEL
+821 
-834 YAVWGFNQDKV
+834 
-845 AEIVSILPVE
+845 
-855 MGLSKTYTGFRAV
+855 
-868 INFYGSEDWQQLKSE
+868 
-883 MNRHG
+883 
-888 DYTEYF
+888 
-894 GAILTTKNDGGLADE
+894 
-909 VIAEHLQEMGMYD
+909 
-922 ADTASNTVIY
+922 
-932 SENNSYL
+932 
-939 YGALN
+939 
-944 QNESRLEAFANPAYG
+944 
-959 WNSTAIQAE
+959 
-968 NYYLKCWVALNIGGN
+968 
-983 YVVIQQ
+983 VIQQ
-989 ENLTWAASL
+989 
-998 YVESDATYTINYN
+998 D
-1011 EVTYSNYEQN
+1011 
-1021 APRLIES
+1021 
-1028 VEYTIENYGEFS
+1028 
-1040 IKELAN
+1040 
-1046 ETYYNFLGWATS
+1046 NFVWFA
-1058 VDGDVVDLT
+1058 DV
-1067 TEDIYEALVS
+1067 
-1077 GENNTIELYAVWGFN
+1077 
-1092 QDKVAEIV
+1092 
-1100 SILPVEMGLSK
+1100 
-1111 TYTGFRAVINFYG
+1111 R
-1124 SEDWQQLKSEMN
+1124 
-1136 RHGDYTEYFGAI
+1136 
-1148 LTTKNDGG
+1148 
-1156 LADEVIAEH
+1156 
-1165 LQEMGMYD
+1165 
-1173 ADTASNTVIYSE
+1173 TA
-1185 NNSYLYGALNQ
+1185 
-1196 NESRLEAFANPAY
+1196 
-1209 GWNSTAVQAEN
+1209 
-1220 YYLKCWVAL
+1220 
-1229 NIGGNYVII
+1229 
-1238 QQENLTWAA
+1238 
-1247 SLYSVS
+1247 

>member
-169 VGGESVTPASSGN
+169 VGGESVTPASNGN

-199 SKISYTVTANAQN
+199 SKISYAVTVNAQN
-212 ASVDVAESV
+212 ADVKVAESISY
-221 LHGEDLTFT
+221 GEDLTFT
-230 VTTENGYEIS
+230 VDAKDESYEVT

-248 ENASVTNEGNKYT
+248 ENANVTNEGNEYT
-261 VSDVTGDVVITVN
+261 VSNVTGDVVITVN

-292 GVTDGQKVNHG
+292 GVADGQKVNHG

-310 SATDG
+310 SATTG

-384 LTFTVNANTGYE
+384 LTFTVNANPGYE

-406 EDVTPSN
+406 ENVTVANS
-413 EGNSYT
+413 GNSYT
-419 ISNIT
+419 ISDIDGN
-424 GDVVITV
+424 VVITV

-465 KAEEGYTVTKVTVND
+465 KAEEGYTVTKVTVNN

-490 YAVKNITSDVTIVVT
+490 YTVENITSDVTIVVA
-505 TEIKSYTVSVAENDH
+505 TEISTYTVSVAENDH

-555 NNVSNVLTPDGE
+555 NNVSNVLTPDDE
-567 GLYTISNIT
+567 GVYTISNIT

-596 GAFEVSGD
+596 GNFEVSGD

-635 PVLVTDNEDGS
+635 PVSVTDNEDGS

-662 QVITFGVEYNYDEEQ
+662 QVIIFGVEYNYDEEQ
-677 VTVEGADSVDYN
+677 VIVEGANRVDYN
-689 GELTF
+689 GGLTF

-714 TITVSNNGNEYTI
+714 TLTVSNNGNEYTI

-740 TVSSENSNIEGDA
+740 TVVSEQDASQGYDVTFTAPDGYSVVCEDVHTGVEAGTVIEFTVNVPEGYSDEIEVYAAADTKLEPTNGKYTLEVINDTEVVVKVYINISDTTKEETHYSISGTGRFEYPVAQPYTFTVTADEYYNIASVTVNGQVIEGVEGVYTIPSEMLINDVDIVVDA
-753 TYTIN
+753 NPNEYTIN
-758 YNEVT
+758 YYDYEYGGMRADEPGGIAGFVKYDEPQRVNVT
-763 YSNYEQNAP
+763 
-772 RLIESV
+772 ESV
-778 EYTIENYGEFS
+778 VYTINNIGSFS
-789 IKELANETYYNFLG
+789 LADISETYYDFLG
-803 WATSV
+803 WSEGALSDEYTTLTS
-808 DGDVVDLTTEDIY
+808 EDILA
-821 EALVSGENNTIEL
+821 ALAFGNGSIDL
-834 YAVWGFNQDKV
+834 YANWQWGGDEAVVNMLS
-845 AEIVSILPVE
+845 ESVS
-855 MGLSKTYTGFRAV
+855 LSIPEEGKLRGQFA
-868 INFYGSEDWQQLKSE
+868 FSEELKNE
-883 MNRHG
+883 LHKHG
-888 DYTEYF
+888 DYSEYF
-894 GAILTTKNDGGLADE
+894 GFVFLKDNELSFTKEEIISATDRMVSTGESDGYY
-909 VIAEHLQEMGMYD
+909 VI
-922 ADTASNTVIY
+922 SK
-932 SENNSYL
+932 
-939 YGALN
+939 
-944 QNESRLEAFANPAYG
+944 ESDNARIYG
-959 WNSTAIQAE
+959 WMSSHDGIKLDSLGGSYGYRWNVSTA
-968 NYYLKCWVALNIGGN
+968 NLSSRWVKGWIGLNIGG
-983 YVVIQQ
+983 
-989 ENLTWAASL
+989 E
-998 YVESDATYTINYN
+998 
-1011 EVTYSNYEQN
+1011 
-1021 APRLIES
+1021 LI
-1028 VEYTIENYGEFS
+1028 
-1040 IKELAN
+1040 
-1046 ETYYNFLGWATS
+1046 
-1058 VDGDVVDLT
+1058 
-1067 TEDIYEALVS
+1067 
-1077 GENNTIELYAVWGFN
+1077 
-1092 QDKVAEIV
+1092 
-1100 SILPVEMGLSK
+1100 
-1111 TYTGFRAVINFYG
+1111 
-1124 SEDWQQLKSEMN
+1124 
-1136 RHGDYTEYFGAI
+1136 
-1148 LTTKNDGG
+1148 
-1156 LADEVIAEH
+1156 
-1165 LQEMGMYD
+1165 
-1173 ADTASNTVIYSE
+1173 
-1185 NNSYLYGALNQ
+1185 
-1196 NESRLEAFANPAY
+1196 
-1209 GWNSTAVQAEN
+1209 
-1220 YYLKCWVAL
+1220 
-1229 NIGGNYVII
+1229 II
-1238 QQENLTWAA
+1238 QQNEL
-1247 SLYSVS
+1247 LYAYDVYTA

>member
-34 SCGGSTAAT
+34 NCGGSTAAT

-56 VTGSDE
+56 ITGSDE

-169 VGGESVTPASSGN
+169 VGGESVTPASNGN
-182 EYTIANVTGN
+182 EYTIVNVTGN

-199 SKISYTVTANAQN
+199 SKISYTVTVNAQN
-212 ASVDVAESV
+212 ADVKVAESV

-315 YEIVLVDAKMAGKDI
+315 YEIALVDAKMAGKDI

-406 EDVTPSN
+406 ENVTVANS
-413 EGNSYT
+413 GNSYT
-419 ISNIT
+419 ISDIDGN
-424 GDVVITV
+424 VVITV

-452 ESIAYGET
+452 ESIAYGDT

-465 KAEEGYTVTKVTVND
+465 KAEEGYTVTKVMVND
-480 EEVTAGSDGT
+480 EEVTAGSDGIYT
-490 YAVKNITSDVTIVVT
+490 VENITSDVTIVVT
-505 TEIKSYTVSVAENDH
+505 TEISTYTVSVAENDH

-596 GAFEVSGD
+596 GNFEVSGD
-604 PTVAFEGNYTFGV
+604 PTVAFEGDYTFGV
-617 VANEGYNI
+617 VANDGYNI

-700 GYNII
+700 GYNIT

-714 TITVSNNGNEYTI
+714 TLTVSNNGNKYMIT
-727 SISGATVTGDIVI
+727 ISGATVTGNIEI
-740 TVSSENSNIEGDA
+740 TVNSEEDGAQGYDVTFTAPDGYSVVCEDVHTGVEAGTVIEFTVNVPESYSDEIEVYAADTKLEPANGKYTLEVIEDTEVVVKVYINISDTTKEETHYSISGTGKFEYPVAQPYTFTVTADEYYNIASVTVNGQVIEGVEGVYTIPSEMLINDVNIVVDA
-753 TYTIN
+753 NPNEYTIN
-758 YNEVT
+758 Y
-763 YSNYEQNAP
+763 YDYEYADMNFSHYVELEEPLRVNAV
-772 RLIESV
+772 ESTV
-778 EYTIENYGEFS
+778 YTIDNIGSFS
-789 IKELANETYYNFLG
+789 LADISEKYYDFLG
-803 WATSV
+803 WSEGALGDEYTTLTSE
-808 DGDVVDLTTEDIY
+808 DVLA
-821 EALVSGENNTIEL
+821 ALASGNGSIDL
-834 YAVWGFNQDKV
+834 YANWQWGGDEAVADMLSESVSLSIPYEGALRGQFDFN
-845 AEIVSILPVE
+845 VE
-855 MGLSKTYTGFRAV
+855 FKNELHK
-868 INFYGSEDWQQLKSE
+868 
-883 MNRHG
+883 HG
-888 DYTEYF
+888 DYSEYF
-894 GAILTTKNDGGLADE
+894 GFIFLKDNELSFTSEEIITATDSMGTTS
-909 VIAEHLQEMGMYD
+909 
-922 ADTASNTVIY
+922 ADTGAAVVSKEGDNARIYGWLASNGILID
-932 SENNSYL
+932 NLGGSYG
-939 YGALN
+939 Y
-944 QNESRLEAFANPAYG
+944 R
-959 WNSTAIQAE
+959 WNVSTA
-968 NYYLKCWVALNIGGN
+968 NLSSRWVKGWIGLNIGG
-983 YVVIQQ
+983 
-989 ENLTWAASL
+989 E
-998 YVESDATYTINYN
+998 
-1011 EVTYSNYEQN
+1011 
-1021 APRLIES
+1021 LI
-1028 VEYTIENYGEFS
+1028 
-1040 IKELAN
+1040 
-1046 ETYYNFLGWATS
+1046 
-1058 VDGDVVDLT
+1058 
-1067 TEDIYEALVS
+1067 
-1077 GENNTIELYAVWGFN
+1077 
-1092 QDKVAEIV
+1092 
-1100 SILPVEMGLSK
+1100 
-1111 TYTGFRAVINFYG
+1111 
-1124 SEDWQQLKSEMN
+1124 
-1136 RHGDYTEYFGAI
+1136 
-1148 LTTKNDGG
+1148 
-1156 LADEVIAEH
+1156 
-1165 LQEMGMYD
+1165 
-1173 ADTASNTVIYSE
+1173 
-1185 NNSYLYGALNQ
+1185 
-1196 NESRLEAFANPAY
+1196 
-1209 GWNSTAVQAEN
+1209 
-1220 YYLKCWVAL
+1220 
-1229 NIGGNYVII
+1229 II
-1238 QQENLTWAA
+1238 QQNEL
-1247 SLYSVS
+1247 LYAYDVYTA

>member
-34 SCGGSTAAT
+34 NCGGSTAAT

-107 SVTGDIVVTVDAEA
+107 SVTGDIVVTIDAEA

-169 VGGESVTPASSGN
+169 VGGESVTPASNGN
-182 EYTIANVTGN
+182 EYTIVNVTGN

-199 SKISYTVTANAQN
+199 SKISYTVTVNAQN
-212 ASVDVAESV
+212 ADVKVAESV

-230 VTTENGYEIS
+230 VDAKDESYEVT

-248 ENASVTNEGNKYT
+248 ENANVTNEGKEYT
-261 VSDVTGDVVITVN
+261 VSNVTGDVVITVN

-350 IVTTKLIEYTVD
+350 MVTTKLIEYTVD

-384 LTFTVNANTGYE
+384 LTFTVNANPGYE

-406 EDVTPSN
+406 EDVTLSN

-419 ISNIT
+419 ISDIDGN
-424 GDVVITV
+424 VVITV

-452 ESIAYGET
+452 ESIAYGDT

-480 EEVTAGSDGT
+480 KEVTAGSDGT
-490 YAVKNITSDVTIVVT
+490 YTVENITSDVTIVVA
-505 TEIKSYTVSVAENDH
+505 TEISTYTVSVAENDH

-555 NNVSNVLTPDGE
+555 NNVSNVLTPDDE
-567 GLYTISNIT
+567 GVYTISNIT

-596 GAFEVSGD
+596 GNFEVSGD

-635 PVLVTDNEDGS
+635 PVSVTDNEDGS

-677 VTVEGADSVDYN
+677 VIVEGADSVDYN
-689 GELTF
+689 GGLTF

-700 GYNII
+700 DYNII

-714 TITVSNNGNEYTI
+714 TLTVSNNGNEYMIT
-727 SISGATVTGDIVI
+727 ISGATVTGDIVI
-740 TVSSENSNIEGDA
+740 TVASEQDASQGYDVTFTAPDGYSVVCEDFHTGVEAGTVIEFTVNVPESYSHEIEVYAADTKLEPTNGKYTLEVINDTEVVVKVYINISDKTKEETHYSISGTGRFEYPVAQPYTFTVTADEYYNIASVTVNGQVLEGVEGVYTIPSEMLINDVDIVVDA
-753 TYTIN
+753 NPNEYTIN
-758 YNEVT
+758 Y
-763 YSNYEQNAP
+763 YDYEYGDMSKNSYVELEEPLRVNAADSA
-772 RLIESV
+772 L
-778 EYTIENYGEFS
+778 YTIDNIGSFS
-789 IKELANETYYNFLG
+789 LADISETYYDFLG
-803 WATSV
+803 WSEGALGDEYTTLTSE
-808 DGDVVDLTTEDIY
+808 DVLAALASGNGSIDLY
-821 EALVSGENNTIEL
+821 ANWQWGGEN
-834 YAVWGFNQDKV
+834 AVESVKDALDAAVNVTQSAASSIRAGFD
-845 AEIVSILPVE
+845 
-855 MGLSKTYTGFRAV
+855 F
-868 INFYGSEDWQQLKSE
+868 INSEWFNLKR
-883 MNRHG
+883 NLWKHG
-888 DYTEYF
+888 DYSEVF
-894 GAILTTKNDGGLADE
+894 G
-909 VIAEHLQEMGMYD
+909 
-922 ADTASNTVIY
+922 
-932 SENNSYL
+932 YL
-939 YGALN
+939 YFTTDPNVEGILDSVSIDSIINNDNYTIPEIETDDAN
-944 QNESRLEAFANPAYG
+944 SPIYMNDNWRLYAWSAG
-959 WNSTAIQAE
+959 RSGID
-968 NYYLKCWVALNIGGN
+968 NIGGEYKYTWN
-983 YVVIQQ
+983 GATEEICQSRWVKGWIAINIDGDRIVIQQ
-989 ENLTWAASL
+989 DNFVWFAD
-998 YVESDATYTINYN
+998 VYT
-1011 EVTYSNYEQN
+1011 
-1021 APRLIES
+1021 A
-1028 VEYTIENYGEFS
+1028 
-1040 IKELAN
+1040 
-1046 ETYYNFLGWATS
+1046 
-1058 VDGDVVDLT
+1058 
-1067 TEDIYEALVS
+1067 
-1077 GENNTIELYAVWGFN
+1077 
-1092 QDKVAEIV
+1092 
-1100 SILPVEMGLSK
+1100 
-1111 TYTGFRAVINFYG
+1111 
-1124 SEDWQQLKSEMN
+1124 
-1136 RHGDYTEYFGAI
+1136 
-1148 LTTKNDGG
+1148 
-1156 LADEVIAEH
+1156 
-1165 LQEMGMYD
+1165 
-1173 ADTASNTVIYSE
+1173 
-1185 NNSYLYGALNQ
+1185 
-1196 NESRLEAFANPAY
+1196 
-1209 GWNSTAVQAEN
+1209 
-1220 YYLKCWVAL
+1220 
-1229 NIGGNYVII
+1229 
-1238 QQENLTWAA
+1238 
-1247 SLYSVS
+1247 

>member
-1 MQRGKKSLIIRLM
+1 MQRGKRSLIIRLM

-169 VGGESVTPASSGN
+169 VGGESVTPASNGN

-199 SKISYTVTANAQN
+199 SKISYAVTVNAQN
-212 ASVDVAESV
+212 ADVKVAESISY
-221 LHGEDLTFT
+221 GEDLTFT
-230 VTTENGYEIS
+230 VDAKDESYEVT

-248 ENASVTNEGNKYT
+248 ENANVTNEGNEYT
-261 VSDVTGDVVITVN
+261 VSNVTGDVVITVN

-292 GVTDGQKVNHG
+292 GVADGQKVNHG

-310 SATDG
+310 SATTG

-371 GITDGQEIAYGED
+371 GITEGQEIAYGED

-406 EDVTPSN
+406 EDVTLSN

-419 ISNIT
+419 ISDIDGN
-424 GDVVITV
+424 VVITV

-465 KAEEGYTVTKVTVND
+465 KAEEGYTVTKVTVNN

-490 YAVKNITSDVTIVVT
+490 YTVENITSDVTIVVT
-505 TEIKSYTVSVAENDH
+505 TEISTYTVSVAENDH

-555 NNVSNVLTPDGE
+555 NNVSNVLTPDDE
-567 GLYTISNIT
+567 GVYTISNIT

-588 TYSVSFNE
+588 TYSISFNE

-635 PVLVTDNEDGS
+635 PVSVTDNEDGS

-700 GYNII
+700 GYNIT

-740 TVSSENSNIEGDA
+740 TVVSEQDASQGYDVTFTAPDGYSVVCEDVHTGVEAGTVIEFTVNVPESYSDEIEVYAADTKLEPTNGKYTLEVINDTEVVVKVYINISDTTKEETHYSISGTGRFEYPVAQPYTFTVTADEYYNIASVTVNGQVIEGVEGVYTIPSEMLINDVDIVVDA
-753 TYTIN
+753 NPNEYTIN
-758 YNEVT
+758 Y
-763 YSNYEQNAP
+763 YDYEYADLRNPSYIKLEDPLRVSAAD
-772 RLIESV
+772 SAV
-778 EYTIENYGEFS
+778 YTIENIGSFS
-789 IKELANETYYNFLG
+789 LADISETYYDFLG
-803 WATSV
+803 WSEGALSDEYTTLTS
-808 DGDVVDLTTEDIY
+808 EDIHA
-821 EALVSGENNTIEL
+821 ALASGNGSIDL
-834 YAVWGFNQDKV
+834 YANWQWGGDEAVNSVKDALDASVNISYNGDSNAVTASFNFGGD
-845 AEIVSILPVE
+845 IWS
-855 MGLSKTYTGFRAV
+855 
-868 INFYGSEDWQQLKSE
+868 NLKSE
-883 MNRHG
+883 LWKHG
-888 DYTEYF
+888 DYSQMFGYVYLTQEGESIDNESISSIVSSTEIYEINT
-894 GAILTTKNDGGLADE
+894 GHTDAIYRTE
-909 VIAEHLQEMGMYD
+909 E
-922 ADTASNTVIY
+922 DTLRLFAWLSG
-932 SENNSYL
+932 
-939 YGALN
+939 YGAVDNLGGTYN
-944 QNESRLEAFANPAYG
+944 FSWNGANEIIVQSRWAKA
-959 WNSTAIQAE
+959 
-968 NYYLKCWVALNIGGN
+968 WVALNIGEELI
-983 YVVIQQ
+983 VIQQ
-989 ENLTWAASL
+989 DNFVWFAD
-998 YVESDATYTINYN
+998 VYT
-1011 EVTYSNYEQN
+1011 
-1021 APRLIES
+1021 A
-1028 VEYTIENYGEFS
+1028 
-1040 IKELAN
+1040 
-1046 ETYYNFLGWATS
+1046 
-1058 VDGDVVDLT
+1058 
-1067 TEDIYEALVS
+1067 
-1077 GENNTIELYAVWGFN
+1077 
-1092 QDKVAEIV
+1092 
-1100 SILPVEMGLSK
+1100 
-1111 TYTGFRAVINFYG
+1111 
-1124 SEDWQQLKSEMN
+1124 
-1136 RHGDYTEYFGAI
+1136 
-1148 LTTKNDGG
+1148 
-1156 LADEVIAEH
+1156 
-1165 LQEMGMYD
+1165 
-1173 ADTASNTVIYSE
+1173 
-1185 NNSYLYGALNQ
+1185 
-1196 NESRLEAFANPAY
+1196 
-1209 GWNSTAVQAEN
+1209 
-1220 YYLKCWVAL
+1220 
-1229 NIGGNYVII
+1229 
-1238 QQENLTWAA
+1238 
-1247 SLYSVS
+1247 

>member
-56 VTGSDE
+56 VMGSDE

-107 SVTGDIVVTVDAEA
+107 SVTGDIVVTVNAEA

-169 VGGESVTPASSGN
+169 VGGESVTPASNGN

-199 SKISYTVTANAQN
+199 SKISYTVTVNAQN
-212 ASVDVAESV
+212 AEVKVAESISY
-221 LHGEDLTFT
+221 GEDLTFT
-230 VTTENGYEIS
+230 VDAKDESYEVT

-248 ENASVTNEGNKYT
+248 ENANVTNEGKEYT
-261 VSDVTGDVVITVN
+261 VSNVTGDVVITVN

-303 AEISFTV
+303 ADISFTV

-315 YEIVLVDAKMAGKDI
+315 YEIVVDAKMAGKDI

-384 LTFTVNANTGYE
+384 LTFTVNANPGYE

-406 EDVTPSN
+406 ENVTVANS
-413 EGNSYT
+413 GNSYT
-419 ISNIT
+419 ISDIDGN
-424 GDVVITV
+424 VVITV

-465 KAEEGYTVTKVTVND
+465 KAEEGYTVTKVTVNN

-490 YAVKNITSDVTIVVT
+490 YTVENITSDVTIVVA
-505 TEIKSYTVSVAENDH
+505 TEISTYTVSVAENDH

-555 NNVSNVLTPDGE
+555 NNVSNVLTPDDE
-567 GLYTISNIT
+567 GVYTISNIT

-596 GAFEVSGD
+596 GNFEVSGD

-635 PVLVTDNEDGS
+635 PVSVTDNEDGS

-689 GELTF
+689 GDLQLKI
-694 TVTAKP
+694 TAK
-700 GYNII
+700 GKFAIDSVEITAGDSRFEI
-705 SVSATVGGS
+705 SGNGS
-714 TITVSNNGNEYTI
+714 TLTIIVYDVVSDI
-727 SISGATVTGDIVI
+727 RIDIFSSGKDI
-740 TVSSENSNIEGDA
+740 EEA
-753 TYTIN
+753 TYTVN
-758 YNEVT
+758 YYEYT
-763 YSNYEQNAP
+763 YTNTADGFVVNAEGN
-772 RLIESV
+772 LIDSA
-778 EYTIENYGEFS
+778 EYTIENYAEFS
-789 IKELANETYYNFLG
+789 MLIPEEQTYYNFVG
-803 WATSV
+803 WQTAVEGEIITLTS
-808 DGDVVDLTTEDIY
+808 TDIY
-821 EALVSGENNTIEL
+821 NALAEGTGSIEL
-834 YAVWGFNQDKV
+834 YAVWEFNEEKLSEIASIIPFELSRRDDV
-845 AEIVSILPVE
+845 AD
-855 MGLSKTYTGFRAV
+855 GNGFRVFMDFSRDDAWRV
-868 INFYGSEDWQQLKSE
+868 LRSE
-883 MNRHG
+883 MMSHG
-888 DYTEYF
+888 DYTSHF
-894 GAILTTKNDGGLADE
+894 GVILSQNGVE
-909 VIAEHLQEMGMYD
+909 VSNEDILENLSEMNTFGETPAYAEGFGE
-922 ADTASNTVIY
+922 TAF
-932 SENNSYL
+932 L
-939 YGALN
+939 YGASN
-944 QNESRLEAFANPAYG
+944 GNDTRVEAFGDATYSWSGFNASAASLT
-959 WNSTAIQAE
+959 NV
-968 NYYLKCWVALNIGGN
+968 KVWVALNIDGTTIVLQQPEFTNAGSV
-983 YVVIQQ
+983 YV
-989 ENLTWAASL
+989 
-998 YVESDATYTINYN
+998 
-1011 EVTYSNYEQN
+1011 
-1021 APRLIES
+1021 
-1028 VEYTIENYGEFS
+1028 
-1040 IKELAN
+1040 
-1046 ETYYNFLGWATS
+1046 
-1058 VDGDVVDLT
+1058 
-1067 TEDIYEALVS
+1067 
-1077 GENNTIELYAVWGFN
+1077 
-1092 QDKVAEIV
+1092 
-1100 SILPVEMGLSK
+1100 
-1111 TYTGFRAVINFYG
+1111 
-1124 SEDWQQLKSEMN
+1124 
-1136 RHGDYTEYFGAI
+1136 
-1148 LTTKNDGG
+1148 
-1156 LADEVIAEH
+1156 
-1165 LQEMGMYD
+1165 
-1173 ADTASNTVIYSE
+1173 
-1185 NNSYLYGALNQ
+1185 
-1196 NESRLEAFANPAY
+1196 
-1209 GWNSTAVQAEN
+1209 
-1220 YYLKCWVAL
+1220 
-1229 NIGGNYVII
+1229 
-1238 QQENLTWAA
+1238 
-1247 SLYSVS
+1247 

>member
-34 SCGGSTAAT
+34 NCGGSTAAT

-169 VGGESVTPASSGN
+169 VGGESVTPASNGNEYTIANVTGNVVVTVVASKISYTVTVNAQNAEVKVAESISYGEDLTFTVDAKDESYEVTSVTATVGGESVTPASSGN

-230 VTTENGYEIS
+230 VTTEIGYEIS

-248 ENASVTNEGNKYT
+248 EDVTPSNEGNSYT
-261 VSDVTGDVVITVN
+261 ISNITGDVVITVN

-292 GVTDGQKVNHG
+292 G
-303 AEISFTV
+303 
-310 SATDG
+310 
-315 YEIVLVDAKMAGKDI
+315 
-330 EVVMD
+330 
-335 GDTYSIPNVTGDVII
+335 II
-350 IVTTKLIEYTVD
+350 
-362 VNATNATVN
+362 
-371 GITDGQEIAYGED
+371 DGQEIAYGED

-396 NVKVSATVGG
+396 NVKVSVTVGG

-419 ISNIT
+419 ISDIDGN
-424 GDVVITV
+424 VVITV

-452 ESIAYGET
+452 ESIAYGDT

-465 KAEEGYTVTKVTVND
+465 KAEEGYTVTKVMVND

-490 YAVKNITSDVTIVVT
+490 YTVENITSDVTIVVT
-505 TEIKSYTVSVAENDH
+505 TEISTYTVSVAENDH

-529 TVQHGGQVQFTVTVD
+529 TVQHGGQVQFTVAVD

-555 NNVSNVLTPDGE
+555 NNVSNVLTPDDE
-567 GLYTISNIT
+567 GVYTISNIT

-604 PTVAFEGNYTFGV
+604 LTVAFEGNYTFGV

-700 GYNII
+700 GYNIT

-714 TITVSNNGNEYTI
+714 TLTVSNNGNEYTI
-727 SISGATVTGDIVI
+727 TISGATVTGNIEI
-740 TVSSENSNIEGDA
+740 TVNSEEDGAQGYDVTFTAPDGYSVVCDDVHTGVEAGTVIEFTVNVPEGYSDEIEVLCAAGTQLVPTNGKYTLEVIEDTEVVVKVYINISDTTKEETHYSISGTGRFEYPVAQPYTFTVTADEYYYIASVTVNGQVLEGVEGVYTIPSEMLINDVNIVVDA
-753 TYTIN
+753 NAYTYTIN
-758 YNEVT
+758 Y
-763 YSNYEQNAP
+763 YDYEYA
-772 RLIESV
+772 RVGYGAFV
-778 EYTIENYGEFS
+778 EYDEPVRIDLLPNSVYSYKETSSFASLPEPQEKYYIFQGWTLDDGTKVTDEYITELLNAWEGTSNQSVDVYANWTWGGEES
-789 IKELANETYYNFLG
+789 LQKIKEIIPISL
-803 WATSV
+803 
-808 DGDVVDLTTEDIY
+808 
-821 EALVSGENNTIEL
+821 EL
-834 YAVWGFNQDKV
+834 SAADTVTVRFD
-845 AEIVSILPVE
+845 
-855 MGLSKTYTGFRAV
+855 FRTP
-868 INFYGSEDWQQLKSE
+868 EWQAMRRELQK
-883 MNRHG
+883 HG
-888 DYTEYF
+888 DYLAYF
-894 GAILTTKNDGGLADE
+894 GLIYTPSMEGEID
-909 VIAEHLQEMGMYD
+909 
-922 ADTASNTVIY
+922 NTII
-932 SENNSYL
+932 SENLDEIELSIPTENNNYIYMSSNAAL
-939 YGALN
+939 YGWRSGNDAYDNFSSYYFYWSGISNLS
-944 QNESRLEAFANPAYG
+944 SRYAKAWCGF
-959 WNSTAIQAE
+959 
-968 NYYLKCWVALNIGGN
+968 NIGGET
-983 YVVIQQ
+983 YLIQQ
-989 ENLTWAASL
+989 
-998 YVESDATYTINYN
+998 D
-1011 EVTYSNYEQN
+1011 
-1021 APRLIES
+1021 
-1028 VEYTIENYGEFS
+1028 
-1040 IKELAN
+1040 
-1046 ETYYNFLGWATS
+1046 
-1058 VDGDVVDLT
+1058 DLT
-1067 TEDIYEALVS
+1067 C
-1077 GENNTIELYAVWGFN
+1077 F
-1092 QDKVAEIV
+1092 
-1100 SILPVEMGLSK
+1100 
-1111 TYTGFRAVINFYG
+1111 
-1124 SEDWQQLKSEMN
+1124 
-1136 RHGDYTEYFGAI
+1136 
-1148 LTTKNDGG
+1148 
-1156 LADEVIAEH
+1156 
-1165 LQEMGMYD
+1165 
-1173 ADTASNTVIYSE
+1173 DTATPPEQVD
-1185 NNSYLYGALNQ
+1185 
-1196 NESRLEAFANPAY
+1196 
-1209 GWNSTAVQAEN
+1209 
-1220 YYLKCWVAL
+1220 
-1229 NIGGNYVII
+1229 
-1238 QQENLTWAA
+1238 
-1247 SLYSVS
+1247 